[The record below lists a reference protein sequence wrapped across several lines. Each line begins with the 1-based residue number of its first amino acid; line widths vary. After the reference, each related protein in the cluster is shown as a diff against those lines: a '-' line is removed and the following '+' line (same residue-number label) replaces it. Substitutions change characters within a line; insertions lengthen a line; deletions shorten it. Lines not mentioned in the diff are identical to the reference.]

1 MKFRALSTF
10 LHTRNSYSILKWPL
24 VVCSVSIV
32 LTAFLLFLSFQST
45 TWFTFETVR
54 TNGNLTLKTVEYG
67 SFGLWEQCTGE
78 QLENCETLAR
88 RTRYQSFNVIN
99 ILTSCALFLVNICI
113 FPSWAAII
121 LLFYNVN
128 NCYIGYIVSIF
139 WTLLS
144 LVLTFTCLLISML
157 VIVGLTPYYSPGNL
171 VFERGF
177 TVYHTGPGIACAFTG
192 KFDFLRVFLLCFR
205 SISSIF

>member
-1 MKFRALSTF
+1 MKFRTLSLF

-24 VVCSVSIV
+24 FICSILII

-45 TWFTFETVR
+45 AWFTFETGR
-54 TNGNLTLKTVEYG
+54 IYGNVTLKNLQYG
-67 SFGLWEQCTGE
+67 SFGLWKHCRGE

-88 RTRYQSFNVIN
+88 RTRYDNFNVIT

-113 FPSWAAII
+113 FPSWAATI

-128 NCYIGYIVSIF
+128 NGYIRYIVSIF
-139 WTLLS
+139 WILLS

-157 VIVGLTPYYSPGNL
+157 IIVGLTKYYSPGNTIL
-171 VFERGF
+171 ERS
-177 TVYHTGPGIACAFTG
+177 VIIYHTGPGIACALAG
-192 KFDFLRVFLLCFR
+192 KFD
-205 SISSIF
+205 